1 MKNLIKKVDILI
13 EALPYIRQFKD
24 KIFVIKYGGK
34 AMVNES
40 LKNSIIQD
48 IILMKLVGISPI
60 VVHGGGPEITRAMEK
75 CGKKPKFVNG
85 LRVTDK
91 ETMKIVETAMKKI
104 NKEIV
109 SLFNEHGVKAIGL
122 SPALERRGNLIVA
135 KKYFAKDILNK
146 KLDIGFVGEV
156 KKINIAILKKFKEY
170 IAVITPLGTGIDKNT
185 YNINADDVASG
196 LAIKLKAEKL
206 ILLTDVDGVYD
217 KHCNLI
223 PTIGLGRIQN
233 LIKNKTIKGGMIPKV
248 KSALKSIKAGV
259 KKVHILNG
267 NIKHSILLEI
277 FTNKGIGTE
286 IKKS

>member
-1 MKNLIKKVDILI
+1 MEELIKKADILI

-24 KIFVIKYGGK
+24 KVFVIKYGGK
-34 AMVNES
+34 AMANES

-60 VVHGGGPEITRAMEK
+60 VVHGGGPKITRLMEK
-75 CGKKPKFVNG
+75 YGKKPKFVDG

-91 ETMKIVETAMKKI
+91 ETMKIVATVVGKI

-109 SLFNEHGVKAIGL
+109 SLFNKHKGKAIGL
-122 SPALERRGNLIVA
+122 SGKHWNLIIA
-135 KKYFAKDILNK
+135 KKYFAKDKLNK
-146 KLDIGFVGEV
+146 KIDIGFVGEV
-156 KKINIAILKKFKEY
+156 KEVNVAVLEKLKGYIPVIAPIG
-170 IAVITPLGTGIDKNT
+170 IGIDKNV
-185 YNINADDVASG
+185 YNINADDVARG
-196 LAIKLKAEKL
+196 IAIKFKAEKL

-217 KHCNLI
+217 KHRKLI
-223 PTIGLGRIQN
+223 PTIKMGRIQN
-233 LIKNKTIKGGMIPKV
+233 LIKNKIIEGGMIPKV

-286 IKKS
+286 IKGQ